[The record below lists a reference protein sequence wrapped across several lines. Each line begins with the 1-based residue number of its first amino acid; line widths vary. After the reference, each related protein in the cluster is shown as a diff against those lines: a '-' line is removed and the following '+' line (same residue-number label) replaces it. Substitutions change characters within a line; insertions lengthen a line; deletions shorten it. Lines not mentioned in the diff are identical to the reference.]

1 MDIERI
7 KNASCIYISSLEY
20 DSFYYDED
28 EKQRRLERIN
38 KADEFSQCLSVI
50 NKGNRFD
57 YLNWLHKEDLI
68 TDQECADAV
77 YSIWTMQENFYRCG
91 MSKEKLIKMMKI
103 AEKSPLLKSDIDDLS
118 VEDTV
123 TIYRGV
129 KVNNYRGLSWTVDKG
144 VAEWFARRF
153 GHNGDSCYLFTGT
166 INKKEILAL
175 FSSRNEKEVVCDYR
189 KIKNI
194 RCEEILITDNPKSQF
209 DKHIEMCI
217 KGNTEF

>member
-1 MDIERI
+1 MDIGKI

-20 DSFYYDED
+20 NSSYYEED
-28 EKQRRLERIN
+28 EKQTRIERIN
-38 KADEFSQCLSVI
+38 KADRFSQCLSAI

-57 YLNWLHKEDLI
+57 YLNWLHKEGLI
-68 TDQECADAV
+68 TDQECANAV

-91 MSKEKLIKMMKI
+91 MSKEKLIKMMKM
-103 AEKSPLLKSDIDDLS
+103 AEKSPLLQSDIDDLS
-118 VEDTV
+118 DNNTV

-129 KVNNYRGLSWTVDKG
+129 KVNNYRGLSWTIDKS

-153 GHNGDSCYLFTGT
+153 RHNGDSCYLFTGT
-166 INKKEILAL
+166 INKKDILAL

-189 KIKNI
+189 KIKNV
-194 RCEEILITDNPKSQF
+194 RCEEILITDNPESQF

-217 KGNTEF
+217 TEE

>member
-1 MDIERI
+1 MDIGKI

-20 DSFYYDED
+20 NSSYYEED
-28 EKQRRLERIN
+28 EKQTRIERIN
-38 KADEFSQCLSVI
+38 KADRFSQCLSAI

-57 YLNWLHKEDLI
+57 YLNWLHKENLI

-91 MSKEKLIKMMKI
+91 MSKEKLIKMMKM
-103 AEKSPLLKSDIDDLS
+103 AEKSPLLQSDIDDLS
-118 VEDTV
+118 DNNTV

-129 KVNNYRGLSWTVDKG
+129 KVNNYRSLSWTIDKS

-153 GHNGDSCYLFTGT
+153 RHNGDTCYLFTGT
-166 INKKEILAL
+166 INKKDILAL

-194 RCEEILITDNPKSQF
+194 QCEEI
-209 DKHIEMCI
+209 
-217 KGNTEF
+217 

>member
-1 MDIERI
+1 MDIEKI
-7 KNASCIYISSLEY
+7 KSASCIYTSSLG
-20 DSFYYDED
+20 YDESYYQED
-28 EKQRRLERIN
+28 EEQTRLERVN
-38 KADEFSQCLSVI
+38 KADTLSQCLCAI

-57 YLNWLHKEDLI
+57 YLNWLHKGDLI

-77 YSIWTMQENFYRCG
+77 YSIWTMQERFYRCG
-91 MSKEKLIKMMKI
+91 MCKEKLIRLIKL
-103 AEKSPLLKSDIDDLS
+103 AVKSPLLQSDIDDLS
-118 VEDTV
+118 DNNTV

-129 KVNNYRGLSWTVDKG
+129 KVNNYRGLSWTIDKS

-153 GHNGDSCYLFTGT
+153 GHNGDKCYVFIGT
-166 INKKEILAL
+166 INKKDILAL

-194 RCEEILITDNPKSQF
+194 QCEEIIITDNPESQF

-217 KGNTEF
+217 TEE